1 MAGNDLMLV
10 TIKLPKNPEH
20 DPRNKKTGLCP
31 VSPTCTDVTGEHHT
45 VVARTVDEVEEL
57 REKFG
62 HITRIEKVA
71 DEWVTKEAELDA
83 LPEHSYVRGYD
94 GFKHAKVS
102 GGKWVLCVEFT
113 RDSHEARSIELPAQV
128 LYRG

>member
-1 MAGNDLMLV
+1 MAGNVLV
-10 TIKLPKNPEH
+10 TVKLPKNPEH

-45 VVARTVDEVEEL
+45 VVARSAAEVEEL

-62 HITRIEKVA
+62 HITRIERVP
-71 DEWVTKEAELDA
+71 DEWATREQELEA
-83 LPEHSYVRGYD
+83 LPPGSYVQGYD
-94 GFKHAKVS
+94 GFKHAKVWD
-102 GGKWVLCVEFT
+102 GTWVLCVAHT
-113 RDSHEARSIELPAQV
+113 RDSHEASSIELPARV

>member
-1 MAGNDLMLV
+1 MLV

-20 DPRNKKTGLCP
+20 DPSDKKTGPCP

-45 VVARTVDEVEEL
+45 VIARSLAEVEAL

-62 HITRIEKVA
+62 HITRIETA
-71 DEWVTKEAELDA
+71 PTDWVTQEWHLDEL
-83 LPEHSYVRGYD
+83 PSGSYVQGYD
-94 GFKHAKVS
+94 GFKHAKLWD
-102 GGKWVLCVEFT
+102 GTWILCVAGGPSNT
-113 RDSHEARSIELPAQV
+113 RADSIELPALV